1 MSKEERL
8 AKKLAKKEAKE
19 LKSKSKQ
26 GVVETPVV
34 EPKQTKTNKDIN
46 TTLSSF

>member
-1 MSKEERL
+1 MSKEEKL

-26 GVVETPVV
+26 GAIEAPIVES
-34 EPKQTKTNKDIN
+34 KQTKTSKDIN